1 MFRKLR
7 IGPGRCMGIMIAT
20 GILVV
25 LLSWAAVVL
34 ATDIT
39 ADGNCSEW
47 AAADWIDDDGDEPS
61 ISNEYDFD
69 PIYATINTAETQFF
83 FRYNTISN
91 TMVQY
96 DSYTRAYFDIDD
108 DPATGYAVD
117 CHSGTIGAERRLV
130 WDMDDETCNVYG
142 WDGSGWTLI
151 DNDCV
156 GAPGGYGQKS
166 DTCVEIGA
174 DTADLGF
181 GSSDHVAVQM
191 HFENGVPSSDDEV
204 CFGYGSGTTDV
215 ELSSFSACSERTSAN
230 KRGST
235 SLWPVALLSG
245 LMAVSAGGFIVWK
258 RRELAP

>member
-1 MFRKLR
+1 
-7 IGPGRCMGIMIAT
+7 MGGT
-20 GILVV
+20 E
-25 LLSWAAVVL
+25 AV
-34 ATDIT
+34 
-39 ADGNCSEW
+39 G
-47 AAADWIDDDGDEPS
+47 
-61 ISNEYDFD
+61 
-69 PIYATINTAETQFF
+69 
-83 FRYNTISN
+83 
-91 TMVQY
+91 
-96 DSYTRAYFDIDD
+96 
-108 DPATGYAVD
+108 
-117 CHSGTIGAERRLV
+117 V
-130 WDMDDETCNVYG
+130 W
-142 WDGSGWTLI
+142 
-151 DNDCV
+151 
-156 GAPGGYGQKS
+156 
-166 DTCVEIGA
+166 A